1 MNLTAIASL
10 GLVIALAAVTQIVI
24 NYVTREND
32 KYAEHK
38 YAEPKYAYD
47 MR

>member
-32 KYAEHK
+32 KYV
-38 YAEPKYAYD
+38 EPEYD
-47 MR
+47 YDIR